1 MDPKKEQIC
10 LIGNHFLLSRTKW
23 IKSTLGLSNT
33 IAIASGLLY
42 MEKYFCFVIN

>member
-10 LIGNHFLLSRTKW
+10 LIGNHFLLSRTKL

-33 IAIASGLLY
+33 IAVASGLY
-42 MEKYFCFVIN
+42 MKKYFCFVIN